1 MELTWGG
8 SGYRE
13 ASPLGRRVA
22 SMSAAV
28 RHAARD
34 LEARR
39 RVLAQSQ
46 RVEHL
51 VDEDVRAV
59 RDVPTSEGEAAVPTN
74 EDRAPAD
81 ARERVDPALLARRL
95 VSAAAELEPL
105 EELAGRETRRR
116 EPLRKRPA

>member
-1 MELTWGG
+1 
-8 SGYRE
+8 
-13 ASPLGRRVA
+13 
-22 SMSAAV
+22 
-28 RHAARD
+28 
-34 LEARR
+34 
-39 RVLAQSQ
+39 
-46 RVEHL
+46 
-51 VDEDVRAV
+51 V